1 MGGKANMRAHQALRS
16 GYPQT
21 QVTRLLSPTPREK
34 AVAETVGWLVFSIP
48 VLGCSGFNEIQ
59 INTNTIFYSV
69 LPFCVVSPSQ
79 LLQEAWKWK
88 TFSSLNAPHF

>member
-34 AVAETVGWLVFSIP
+34 AVAEIVGWLVFSIP
-48 VLGCSGFNEIQ
+48 VLGCSGFNERQ
-59 INTNTIFYSV
+59 ININTIFYCFDLLCSLSITV
-69 LPFCVVSPSQ
+69 TAGSLEMENIFLPQCS
-79 LLQEAWKWK
+79 
-88 TFSSLNAPHF
+88 